1 MIVNINKEQ
10 MIVNI
15 NKEQMIV
22 NIKSV
27 LTTFS
32 HTKLK

>member
-22 NIKSV
+22 NVKSV